1 MTSPD
6 SLATPAPAPRTRSRL
21 SLFAAVFAA
30 MALLL
35 TACGFGD
42 ETDNADA
49 TTDSADRRVANS
61 VDIDADP
68 QQSATTRTSTTLST
82 VANRADGFCA
92 VWAEVAPTVVGGP
105 AATGAA
111 SIDQYLD
118 WMVDGLG
125 RLVVAAEATPGF
137 PAFALTDLNDY
148 HADFIVAAASETGP
162 GAGDAALRDRVE
174 AFLDAYCDGSDTVDD
189 TSTTP
194 DDETVPAD
202 DETATGGSCGSFQFF
217 LLVEA
222 AEGLGINHVAISSHY
237 LQALDDVTADID
249 PGPTFDVGDLPPSVA
264 YEAVGCEGAQA
275 IQQLFVDGGYGA
287 AIEGTELGS

>member
-6 SLATPAPAPRTRSRL
+6 SLAAPAPAPRTRSHL
-21 SLFAAVFAA
+21 SLFATVFAA

-49 TTDSADRRVANS
+49 TTDSAARRVENS
-61 VDIDADP
+61 VDID
-68 QQSATTRTSTTLST
+68 TSG
-82 VANRADGFCA
+82 VVYDGFCA

-118 WMVDGLG
+118 WMVDGFG
-125 RLVVAAEATPGF
+125 RLVVAAEATSGF

-148 HADFIVAAASETGP
+148 HEDFIVAAASETGP

-202 DETATGGSCGSFQFF
+202 DETATGGNCGSFQFF
-217 LLVEA
+217 LSVEA
-222 AEGLGINHVAISSHY
+222 AEGLGIDHVALSSHY
-237 LQALDDVTADID
+237 LQALDDVTAGID
-249 PGPTFDVGDLPPSVA
+249 PGPTFDVSDLSPPVA

-275 IQQLFVDGGYGA
+275 IQQLFVDGGYGT
-287 AIEGTELGS
+287 AIEGAELGS